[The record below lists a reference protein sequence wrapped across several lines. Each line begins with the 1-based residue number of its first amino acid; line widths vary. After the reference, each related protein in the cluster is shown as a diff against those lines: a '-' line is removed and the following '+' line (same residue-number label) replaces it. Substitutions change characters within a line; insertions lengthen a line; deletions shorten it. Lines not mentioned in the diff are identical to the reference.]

1 MSVDTWRISELS
13 NYLQVLFAQSPLH
26 YSLSL
31 STPSP
36 APLHGGSPFLFF
48 FRTSFLL
55 HERLI
60 AETDYRDTAK
70 TDKATEQ
77 KITHICINLQAALC

>member
-1 MSVDTWRISELS
+1 M
-13 NYLQVLFAQSPLH
+13 
-26 YSLSL
+26 
-31 STPSP
+31 
-36 APLHGGSPFLFF
+36 
-48 FRTSFLL
+48 L

-77 KITHICINLQAALC
+77 KSLTSVLIFKLLYATKKDTIKVLSAVQKSC